1 MMTETYVAF
10 YEPGERWRP
19 EKSISE
25 QPLDEHVK
33 YLLGLHERGKVVM
46 GGPFA
51 NEPSALVVLDVTG
64 RDEAQRLIDGD
75 PAVVDKVLTAK
86 ICKWNRVV

>member
-1 MMTETYVAF
+1 
-10 YEPGERWRP
+10 
-19 EKSISE
+19 
-25 QPLDEHVK
+25 
-33 YLLGLHERGKVVM
+33 M

-75 PAVVDKVLTAK
+75 PAVVDRVLTAK
-86 ICKWNRVV
+86 IRKWNRVV